1 MVAVVTRLALANIK
15 SLKAY
20 QAVDPV
26 EVMAEAAGIPPGKI
40 IRLNGNENPYGTSPK
55 VAQALG
61 NFNGYNH
68 YPDPGQRRLRDRL
81 AKYVGVD
88 PEFIVAGNGSDELI
102 DLTLRI
108 FLNRGENIVEP
119 SPTFGMY
126 AFCAQLCG
134 GEVIAVPR
142 DYKFNIDVD
151 AIRLAMNPNVKAILF
166 ASPNNPTGNL
176 ASESEIRQLLDLGC
190 VVMVDETYYEFCGHT
205 VIPLIYEYPNLI
217 VLRTLSKWA
226 GLAGLRIGMGIM
238 NPEVASL
245 MMRMKPPYNVNLAA
259 ELALFASLDD
269 REWLMGKVNS
279 IVTERDRMFS
289 LLKAIPGLKPW
300 PSQANFVLCEVPDN
314 MGQTI
319 FEGLAKLG
327 IFVRYFSDPR
337 LVDCVRISVGLNYE
351 TDALI
356 SALKSLLKE

>member
-1 MVAVVTRLALANIK
+1 MATVVTRLALSNIR

-26 EVMAEAAGIPPGKI
+26 EVMAETAGIPPENI

-61 NFNGYNH
+61 SFSGYNH
-68 YPDPGQRRLRDRL
+68 YPDPGQRRLRARL

-88 PEFIVAGNGSDELI
+88 SEWIVAGNGSDELI

-108 FLNRGENIVEP
+108 FLDRGENIMEP

-134 GEVIAVPR
+134 GGVIAVPR
-142 DYKFNIDVD
+142 DQQFNIDVD
-151 AIRLAMNPNVKAILF
+151 AVRLAINPTVKAILF

-176 ASESEIRQLLDLGC
+176 ASESEIRQLLALGC

-205 VIPLIYEYPNLI
+205 VIPLIHEYPNLI

-259 ELALFASLDD
+259 ELALFAALDD
-269 REWLMGKVNS
+269 REWLMEKVNS
-279 IVTERDRMFS
+279 IVAERDRMFS
-289 LLKAIPGLKPW
+289 LLSAIPGVKPW
-300 PSQANFVLCEVPDN
+300 PSQANFILCQVPAG
-314 MGQTI
+314 MGRTI
-319 FEGLAKLG
+319 YESLAKLG

-337 LVDCVRISVGLNYE
+337 LVDCIRISVGLGHE

-356 SALKSLLKE
+356 SALNSLLKE